1 MKKIL
6 LVYVFVFLGHSLFA
20 QDAPHPDY
28 PLWPADKPETVRIA
42 QSQSRESRLEDL
54 LLPQEIAMQDRMR
67 TLFTD
72 MMQHAAKKLGWQMVE
87 LSEYTNEGG
96 LQGAGTPYNLR
107 SPRGINITFLFVV
120 NKDNLKA
127 WKQYQI
133 NYNNKHLNTQ
143 SNTYNSQMDVT
154 NSPLYKRYKD
164 SMEHYQNLYLNYVN
178 AHQSEGA
185 ALYTKDKH
193 PKYYQD
199 KENEFI
205 EKMTNMTQQVQDN
218 AGIDEMENE
227 NKLQTFNFR
236 NETIVQVHFHVN
248 AFASGPQEQSIQGS
262 EYNSSSYPMP
272 PALLSRIYAFKLI
285 TSNET
290 PDKWKNVLLVLLG
303 NFHTRPNEEGYFD
316 AGFNYTTQ
324 GDEHTPKKIK
334 SDKIQNISITISGNK
349 MNVER
354 MAKLIDVEKL
364 NREIVKQ

>member
-1 MKKIL
+1 MRKRL
-6 LVYVFVFLGHSLFA
+6 LVLLILFISGKLYS
-20 QDAPHPDY
+20 QSY
-28 PLWPADKPETVRIA
+28 PQWPADKPETEQIA

-54 LLPQEIAMQDRMR
+54 LLPQEITMQDRMR

-72 MMQHAAKKLGWQMVE
+72 MMQNASKKLGWQMVE
-87 LSEYTNEGG
+87 LSEYTNNGG
-96 LQGAGTPYNLR
+96 LQSGSTPYNLR
-107 SPRGINITFLFVV
+107 SPRGIDITFQFVV

-133 NYNNKHLNTQ
+133 SYNNKHLNTQ
-143 SNTYNSQMDVT
+143 SNTYNSQVDVT

-164 SMEHYQNLYLNYVN
+164 SMEHYQNLYVNYVN

-205 EKMTNMTQQVQDN
+205 EKMTNLTQQVQDN
-218 AGIDEMENE
+218 SGIDEMENE

-236 NETIVQVHFHVN
+236 NKTIVQVRFHVN
-248 AFASGPQEQSIQGS
+248 AFASGPLEQSIQGS
-262 EYNSSSYPMP
+262 EYTSSPFPMS
-272 PALLSRIYAFKLI
+272 PALLSRIYAFKII

-290 PDKWKNVLLVLLG
+290 PDKWKNALLVLLG
-303 NFHTRPNEEGYFD
+303 NFHTRINEYGYYD
-316 AGFNYTTQ
+316 AGFNHNGQ

-334 SDKIQNISITISGNK
+334 SDKVQNISITISGNK
-349 MNVER
+349 TNVEK
-354 MAKLIDVEKL
+354 MAKWIDVEKL
-364 NREIVKQ
+364 NNVIENR